1 MYATLSLLL
10 LLPITA
16 FAAEVEFSYDLEAND
31 GPSNWATL
39 DIEDNDCGG
48 MSQSGINVPTGDC
61 DELNADYKLEV
72 CLKRSFSFMNKIFFS
87 RDEIYV
93 VKVQWHV
100 ARGTINIVK
109 TQRLLH

>member
-16 FAAEVEFSYDLEAND
+16 FAAEVEFSYDLEATD
-31 GPSNWATL
+31 GPSKWTSL
-39 DIEDNDCGG
+39 DIEGNACGG

-72 CLKRSFSFMNKIFFS
+72 CLRRVFLLRTKFSSPLMK
-87 RDEIYV
+87 YTK
-93 VKVQWHV
+93 VKWHV
-100 ARGTINIVK
+100 A
-109 TQRLLH
+109 Q